1 MARERHLSKAP
12 VREAVLDLRFPL
24 SDTVS
29 VPALRGSLEALDDF
43 GEMHDL
49 RPGSAT
55 LHFPAEGEPEGQI
68 EQGDVFGFRAT
79 TNDGLWVAQYRLDGL
94 TLSRLEPYLDWAELS
109 ERGRRYVEALVELTQ
124 PPRVDRL
131 ALRYINHFRLP
142 YPGTMDEYF
151 LGLPSYPE
159 PLPQFISNLVSRVT
173 LHDPERDFTAH
184 ITHSLLDDLDPE
196 KMGFIL
202 DIDVFRTADFP
213 PDIDE
218 LWETFEGLWGF
229 KNQIFFGL
237 ITESNAELHE

>member
-12 VREAVLDLRFPL
+12 IREAVLDLRFPL
-24 SDTVS
+24 SDTAS
-29 VPALRGSLEALDDF
+29 VPALRDSLEALDDF
-43 GEMHDL
+43 GEMHEL

-55 LHFPAEGEPEGQI
+55 IHFPAEGEPEGHI

-94 TLSRLEPYLDWAELS
+94 TLSRLQPYPDWAELS
-109 ERGRRYVEALVELTQ
+109 ERGRRYVEVLVELTQ

-142 YPGTMDEYF
+142 HPGTMDEYF

-173 LHDPERDFTAH
+173 LHDPDRDFTAH
-184 ITHSLLDDLDPE
+184 ITLLGQDMLFHQTVHVVDEYLSYPGHELGLATTAKLAEVPKYFQHRLLDQ
-196 KMGFIL
+196 
-202 DIDVFRTADFP
+202 V
-213 PDIDE
+213 
-218 LWETFEGLWGF
+218 
-229 KNQIFFGL
+229 
-237 ITESNAELHE
+237 